1 MHDFFNQL
9 IRDPWGRLLIQF
21 ALDDGLARA
30 GLSLLV
36 VARLAGLLGVGLFL
50 GRTLLTWQVRV
61 GLVVLLTLV
70 VVPTLPLARETVPQ
84 VQLVGHAG
92 AVSSK
97 GSHRDGLRLREHGD
111 VDQRMPPMP
120 MSGSIDSRRDG
131 RRGARRRRWRLSF
144 LSP

>member
-1 MHDFFNQL
+1 MHDFFHQL

-61 GLVVLLTLV
+61 GLIVLLTAAMGLGFAASQSWCRRCRSHGRLF
-70 VVPTLPLARETVPQ
+70 PKC
-84 VQLVGHAG
+84 
-92 AVSSK
+92 SS
-97 GSHRDGLRLREHGD
+97 
-111 VDQRMPPMP
+111 
-120 MSGSIDSRRDG
+120 SGMRAKR
-131 RRGARRRRWRLSF
+131 RRGR
-144 LSP
+144 